1 MKIVRSCAFILSN
14 FLLCT
19 TICIAQTGGQLG
31 GMAGGKT
38 GTSSTLSGGINL
50 RAIAGAPFSADVV
63 KESTQVQAD
72 GMPARQETHGK
83 MFRDS
88 LGRTRS
94 ETELESSVAGA
105 EPKRYVTIVDPVQQ
119 LSIVLDVAAKKATVF
134 HLPVSTAMSANEL
147 KLVAKAQAAHHG
159 RAGHSATNSDGP
171 EDLGAMVLE
180 GFSVTGTR
188 RAHANEA
195 SAAKDKPQN
204 AITESWFSAELKI
217 ELLSTTQVSQS
228 VTRTTKLTNIVPGEP
243 DPTLFQAPA
252 DYAVQENSQQK

>member
-1 MKIVRSCAFILSN
+1 MKIVRSCAFIFSN
-14 FLLCT
+14 LLLCA
-19 TICIAQTGGQLG
+19 TICIAQTGA
-31 GMAGGKT
+31 AGGKA

-50 RAIAGAPFSADVV
+50 RSIAGAPFSADVV
-63 KESTQVQAD
+63 KESTQVLAD
-72 GMPARQETHGK
+72 GTPARQETHGK

-88 LGRTRS
+88 AGRTRS
-94 ETELESSVAGA
+94 ETELQSSVPGA
-105 EPKRYVTIVDPVQQ
+105 EPKHYVTIVDPVQQ

-134 HLPVSTAMSANEL
+134 HLPVPTAMSANEL
-147 KLVAKAQAAHHG
+147 KLVAKVQAVHHG
-159 RAGHSATNSDGP
+159 SAGHSATNGDGP

-195 SAAKDKPQN
+195 SSAKDKPRN
-204 AITESWFSAELKI
+204 ATTESWFSPELKI

-228 VTRTTKLTNIVPGEP
+228 VTRTTRLTNIVPGEP
-243 DPTLFQAPA
+243 DPTLFQTPA